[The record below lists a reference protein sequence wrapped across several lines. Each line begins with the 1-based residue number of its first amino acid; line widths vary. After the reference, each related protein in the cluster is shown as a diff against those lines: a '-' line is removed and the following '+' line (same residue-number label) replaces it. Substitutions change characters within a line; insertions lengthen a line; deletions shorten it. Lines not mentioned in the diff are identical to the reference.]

1 MGRGRLGSQQG
12 MQRTIAA
19 RQQTAAAAVSVSP
32 ADAIRESLQNDGTMD
47 LASFSKLDDA
57 DLAAILGEI
66 DQYETDDDLKWR
78 QLQTTDTQRFFN
90 QIGWADE
97 KPTILDDKAYEA
109 ARKAAGAKSLYHTDA
124 PYGSLSTQRMLK
136 QFRQGTQFLSGGYHG
151 DGTYLAEMSWDSWGY
166 GGGEPTARQQKMF
179 LNSYAKVIQ
188 ERDLD
193 QRFSAWQ
200 SSHPKAAQAMKFMGQ
215 GYAPK
220 SKSRRSGTTAGAKSV
235 FAAMLGYNVIQSGD
249 YYTLLNRKAVTVSKK
264 HRVYGKLTHGEQHS
278 DTW

>member
-12 MQRTIAA
+12 VQRTVAA
-19 RQQTAAAAVSVSP
+19 RRQTAAAVSISP
-32 ADAIRESLQNDGTMD
+32 ADVIREGLRNSGTMD
-47 LASFSKLDDA
+47 LDAFSKLDD
-57 DLAAILGEI
+57 DSMSAILNEI
-66 DQYETDDDLKWR
+66 DQYESDDDLKWR
-78 QLQTTDTQRFFN
+78 QLQSTDTQRFFN

-97 KPTILDDKAYEA
+97 KPEILSDKAYED

-166 GGGEPTARQQKMF
+166 GGGESTARQQKMF

-200 SSHPKAAQAMKFMGQ
+200 SSHPKAAQSMKFMGQ

-220 SKSRRSGTTAGAKSV
+220 SKSLRRGTTAGAKSV